1 MLEIRG
7 GVQASLF
14 PWSALVGLAL
24 SEGLSPV
31 CAGRRVCGCAGREE
45 EEAASV
51 RGPCR
56 LSACTRPHTHKG
68 AQMQPCESPSQ

>member
-56 LSACTRPHTHKG
+56 LSACTRPRAHKG
-68 AQMQPCESPSQ
+68 AQMQPRESPSQ